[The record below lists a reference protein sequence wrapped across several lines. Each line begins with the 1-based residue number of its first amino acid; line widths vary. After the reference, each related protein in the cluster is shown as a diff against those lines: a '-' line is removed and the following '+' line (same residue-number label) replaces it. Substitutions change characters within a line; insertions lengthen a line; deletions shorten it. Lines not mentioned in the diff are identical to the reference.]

1 MKKAKPKYSTNPL
14 LFVRAPSVGQMSDP
28 LKADWNQALETAAK
42 DKPAQPDNIDL
53 AELIDFSQ
61 MNAIFQNFLEVV
73 GLPQAIIDFEGRVLA
88 SSNWQRLCM
97 EFHRAN
103 PGTLQRC
110 LESDKNLSREMRE
123 GKPYAIYRCRNGL
136 TDCASPIVI
145 EGRHIAN
152 LFIGQFLLAPPDPA
166 YFEAQRAEFGF
177 DKDAY
182 QAALSEVP
190 IISEERL
197 PAILNLLTGL
207 AHQIAMQSLAEH
219 RAKLAYASVE
229 HQVIERTA
237 QLQASTELL
246 QHVTSNVPGMVYQ
259 FRLRPDGSSC
269 LPYASGGVSNIFHVT
284 PEEVREDAS
293 EIFAKI
299 HPDDYDATNA
309 SIQESAQDL
318 TQWHHEFRV
327 KFDDD
332 TECWLLGD
340 ALPQREADGST
351 LWHGFITDI
360 TERKQA
366 EEAIRRLNAELEQRV
381 AQRTAQVEASN
392 KELEEFSYSMSH
404 DMRTPLRA
412 LDGFSKILLEEHATS
427 LDDEGKRLLKVL
439 RDNAQRMGRLIDDI
453 LHFLSMGRRRM
464 EFSSVD
470 IGKLAAEIVTGLQ
483 AAAPARRLRLEI
495 GTLPPV
501 WGDRDMLREVLQ
513 NLLSN
518 AVKFS
523 PGDGEVLIGIGGVT
537 EEEENVYS
545 VTDHGIGFDM
555 RYADKLFKV
564 FERVHP
570 TGQYE
575 GSGIGLALIKRIITR
590 HKGRVWAEGKVNE
603 GATLYFALPIKEKS
617 YG

>member
-1 MKKAKPKYSTNPL
+1 MNKTKPETPTNPL
-14 LFVRAPSVGQMSDP
+14 LFVRAPSVGKMRDP
-28 LKADWNQALETAAK
+28 LNADWNQALEASAK
-42 DKPAQPDNIDL
+42 NKFVKADNIDL

-61 MNAIFQNFLEVV
+61 MNGIFQNFLEVV

-88 SSNWQRLCM
+88 SSKWQRLCM
-97 EFHRAN
+97 EFHRTH

-110 LESDKNLSREMRE
+110 LESDKSLSREMQE

-166 YFEAQRAEFGF
+166 YFEAQREEFGF

-219 RAKLAYASVE
+219 RAKVAYASVE
-229 HQVIERTA
+229 QQVVERTA
-237 QLQASTELL
+237 QLRASTELL

-259 FRLRPDGSSC
+259 FRLRSDGSSC
-269 LPYASGGVSNIFHVT
+269 LPYSSAGVREIFHLT

-293 EIFAKI
+293 KVFTKI
-299 HPDDYDATNA
+299 HPDDYEATIT
-309 SIQESAQDL
+309 SIQESAQSL
-318 TQWHHEFRV
+318 IQWHHEFRI
-327 KFDDD
+327 KFDND

-366 EEAIRRLNAELEQRV
+366 EKEIRYLNTELEQRV
-381 AQRTAQVEASN
+381 AERTAQLEAAN

-412 LDGFSKILLEEHATS
+412 LDGYSKILLDEHSAS
-427 LDDEGKRLLKVL
+427 LDSEGKRLVKVL
-439 RDNAQRMGRLIDDI
+439 RDSAQRMGRLIDDI
-453 LHFLSMGRRRM
+453 LHFLSMGRQIM
-464 EFSSVD
+464 KFSPVD
-470 IGKLAAEIVTGLQ
+470 IGKLAKEIVAELQ
-483 AAAPARRLRLEI
+483 TATPARSLRLEI
-495 GTLPPV
+495 GALPPA
-501 WGDRDMLREVLQ
+501 WCDRDMIREVLKH
-513 NLLSN
+513 LLLN

-523 PGDGEVLIGIGGVT
+523 PDNGEVLIEVGSAAK
-537 EEEENVYS
+537 EEENVYF
-545 VTDHGIGFDM
+545 VTDHGVGFDM
-555 RYADKLFKV
+555 RYKDKLFKV

-575 GSGIGLALIKRIITR
+575 GSGIGLALVKRIITR
-590 HKGRVWAEGKVNE
+590 HGGRVWAEGKVNE
-603 GATLYFALPIKEKS
+603 GATIYFSLPIKGKS
-617 YG
+617 HE